1 MPLFCLNQLLHN
13 DKQEFTSSMRMYSV
27 ILPAIIAS
35 LCATGCSL
43 LLVRRGPS
51 PRLRYLTLTVGLM
64 SFAQTANLLHIQGV
78 WTGGSLYV
86 VHVHQSL
93 VAGLSLLA
101 MYLLGVEIYDRN
113 FTDRRLRLAEHELLM
128 ANGMQ
133 STEVQPFQPPQQA
146 EEPQPFGLIALAGHV
161 GFSRGLAMETTLVR
175 CEACLNSVYELAASW
190 QELYAARVERRAE
203 DAALERLVKAQRTR
217 LQHESASGHAV
228 IDKLAATPDPLAL
241 TMISRP

>member
-1 MPLFCLNQLLHN
+1 MQ
-13 DKQEFTSSMRMYSV
+13 MYSV
-27 ILPAIIAS
+27 ILPTIIAS

-101 MYLLGVEIYDRN
+101 MYLLAVEVYDRN
-113 FTDRRLRLAEHELLM
+113 FTDRRLRLAEHELLTM
-128 ANGMQ
+128 SAKQ
-133 STEVQPFQPPQQA
+133 TTTAVQPWAAPAQGVSVPVQA
-146 EEPQPFGLIALAGHV
+146 QAPVAAPQPFDLIALAAHV
-161 GFSRGLAMETTLVR
+161 GFSRGLYMEPEPER
-175 CEACLNSVYELAASW
+175 CEICLHTIHELGSSW
-190 QELYAARVERRAE
+190 QELYVARIERRSE
-203 DAALERLVKAQRTR
+203 GPALERLARVQRMR
-217 LQHESASGHAV
+217 LQHETASGHAI
-228 IDKLAATPDPLAL
+228 IDRESIHPRAVAAITA
-241 TMISRP
+241 SRA